1 MALKSLLAL
10 FLMAVPAVALSA
22 EDAAWSPQPVERLVK
37 LPAAV
42 LKKSIDR
49 DFADSQL
56 GAALRTAEDEIGY
69 KGRTLADLKEAT
81 ERADGAMEADLREQF
96 LGEKRA
102 FLDLAARKNALKRKE
117 LDTRRR
123 LYERML
129 RDVDR
134 TGGADT
140 PQRRALVESQ
150 EAARTRFDS
159 SLAAVDMRLFD
170 SGGTAESR
178 YGQKYGENR
187 QAIER
192 LLDRIKT
199 HQMTAAA
206 RVEAD
211 DGRPLS
217 RKDYLRQMLSETES
231 ETALLEQEETMLGYM
246 ARLVALDAMELAER
260 NATTRGDLEAD
271 ASPLRPADALGYFL
285 SP

>member
-1 MALKSLLAL
+1 VAMKSVLVFLLLAI
-10 FLMAVPAVALSA
+10 PPVALAA
-22 EDAAWSPQPVERLVK
+22 EEAAWSPQPVERLVK

-49 DFADSQL
+49 DFAESQL
-56 GAALRTAEDEIGY
+56 GAALRAAEDEIGY
-69 KGRTLADLKEAT
+69 KGRTLSDLKEAA
-81 ERADGAMEADLREQF
+81 ERADGALEADLREQF

-102 FLDLAARKNALKRKE
+102 FLDLTARKNALKRKE

-129 RDVDR
+129 RDADR

-150 EAARTRFDS
+150 EAARSRFDS

-170 SGGTAESR
+170 SGGAAESR
-178 YGQKYGENR
+178 YGQKYSENR
-187 QAIER
+187 QAIEQ
-192 LLDRIKT
+192 LLDRIKN
-199 HQMTAAA
+199 HQMTAA
-206 RVEAD
+206 RVETD

-231 ETALLEQEETMLGYM
+231 EIALLEQEETMLGYM
-246 ARLVALDAMELAER
+246 ARLVALDALELSER
-260 NATTRGDLEAD
+260 NAAARSDSPAD
-271 ASPLRPADALGYFL
+271 AAALLRPAEALNFFL
-285 SP
+285 GP